1 MRFMFHGT
9 FILSIC
15 YCFMMTVSLF
25 LKLPKIKKKKK
36 TFLFEMKGTVHIHAL
51 SVDSDVRASILIC

>member
-15 YCFMMTVSLF
+15 DCFMMTVSLF
-25 LKLPKIKKKKK
+25 LKLPKIKKKK
-36 TFLFEMKGTVHIHAL
+36 TFLFEVKGTVHIHAL
-51 SVDSDVRASILIC
+51 SVDSDVRASILIS